1 MNLSKKTKETG
12 QPGSGRREALP
23 RLLPFTVLCHV
34 PAPRPPWVN
43 RTSVVLAAHDL
54 AVPAHLPQPTSTVT
68 AVHCSEGEA
77 GREWGWWTLR
87 GMCCVAK
94 STGDSSPELATVTL
108 LRSKLLW
115 ALVTCQMTRRNWFI
129 CFALKDQ
136 STQSRDKVMP
146 S

>member
-34 PAPRPPWVN
+34 PAARPPWVN

-77 GREWGWWTLR
+77 GREWG
-87 GMCCVAK
+87 
-94 STGDSSPELATVTL
+94 
-108 LRSKLLW
+108 
-115 ALVTCQMTRRNWFI
+115 
-129 CFALKDQ
+129 
-136 STQSRDKVMP
+136 
-146 S
+146 